1 VCTFNFVKEE
11 ARATASHS
19 FGIGCSAN
27 MPSALHPQ
35 AKFDPIPP
43 DLDLSVLVEK
53 TPNFDYVIRIAADQI
68 HELGLEQFE
77 KLVLLH
83 VVVGG
88 KPLVVEGWNKSLPP
102 WLFSWTWLEDNVGK
116 KRKCITAGHAVLFY

>member
-1 VCTFNFVKEE
+1 
-11 ARATASHS
+11 
-19 FGIGCSAN
+19 

-43 DLDLSVLVEK
+43 DLDLSALVEK
-53 TPNFDYVIRIAADQI
+53 TPNFDYVVRIAADQI
-68 HELGLEQFE
+68 YELGLEQFE

-83 VVVGG
+83 VIVGG

-102 WLFSWTWLEDNVGK
+102 WLFSQTWLEDNVGK
-116 KRKCITAGHAVLFY
+116 KREFIIPFLLSRFADILQRRK